1 MLRPLPRRHRSR
13 GLAQPN
19 APVDGR
25 EGKLASAIADRPV
38 HVPGSELAGDRERK
52 VRHQVAVHGLRPD
65 FGAERRGQ
73 VERDAAVHGAELEL
87 IRPVRPPQRG
97 RDRSVHRRRFGVPG
111 GGYAY
116 AAVHRV
122 GPHVG
127 AAMFRFHLAVDGV
140 PVELDARRDAHLEVH
155 CHVVV
160 LGTRGPVIARR
171 PLVVLPRVARRGID
185 GADGH
190 AVVRLHDLDLDG
202 RGIAATRVLCAR
214 NIDLAASHADGV
226 DIPVHTLDLQP
237 LAARESAAPMELPL
251 GRDRPDASREQ
262 HAGGERDGTHGQWS
276 SWSLWRLS
284 CSCPGRHSLMSPLNV
299 SSSARALPDPIVK
312 LNRCL
317 LVLVTL
323 TGKQESNSPFT
334 VSAVTPACAPSTSM
348 SVETPC
354 KFISIQVGAL
364 IWYSTICARPRR
376 LSAFTLTVELPTPT
390 SMRSRLEC
398 VACTRTAFWF
408 QARTTISPPKLSTSS
423 RMPGR
428 TGTVV
433 SVCWVTTSVMT
444 AATFKSTMSFPLSP
458 GRRERVGAP
467 QQLQLAPHGVGEVL
481 IQIGAA
487 GIGRE
492 RPSRLH
498 DR

>member
-1 MLRPLPRRHRSR
+1 MCPLAFCSVTAPCTDLRDSCPLP
-13 GLAQPN
+13 
-19 APVDGR
+19 
-25 EGKLASAIADRPV
+25 
-38 HVPGSELAGDRERK
+38 
-52 VRHQVAVHGLRPD
+52 
-65 FGAERRGQ
+65 
-73 VERDAAVHGAELEL
+73 
-87 IRPVRPPQRG
+87 
-97 RDRSVHRRRFGVPG
+97 
-111 GGYAY
+111 
-116 AAVHRV
+116 
-122 GPHVG
+122 
-127 AAMFRFHLAVDGV
+127 
-140 PVELDARRDAHLEVH
+140 
-155 CHVVV
+155 
-160 LGTRGPVIARR
+160 
-171 PLVVLPRVARRGID
+171 PR
-185 GADGH
+185 
-190 AVVRLHDLDLDG
+190 
-202 RGIAATRVLCAR
+202 
-214 NIDLAASHADGV
+214 
-226 DIPVHTLDLQP
+226 
-237 LAARESAAPMELPL
+237 
-251 GRDRPDASREQ
+251 
-262 HAGGERDGTHGQWS
+262 
-276 SWSLWRLS
+276 
-284 CSCPGRHSLMSPLNV
+284 
-299 SSSARALPDPIVK
+299 
-312 LNRCL
+312 
-317 LVLVTL
+317 TL
-323 TGKQESNSPFT
+323 TSPFT

-444 AATFKSTMSFPLSP
+444 AATFKSTMSFSLSP
-458 GRRERVGAP
+458 GRHERVGAP

-498 DR
+498 DRGVDRHQALGEHAHGSAVEPAAVAPLLQGALQLGDGGVVAGTRLLHPPDSGSHRLHAGLAPHQRAVVLRRAVQRQVGAPRAEQQQHGGSRRELRHGERNAAAGAVRRETHYALRARRHTDLLRDSGPQVGRRRPVIERLRARHHSAQLVQRGLARRAAGEMSLERASLGRSQITVEVAGQPISPLVLHDASTLIDRDASSMPSVRDAAAISTSRARCRACPRSPRACSLPCRAARTPRARRRGAGRSPPGNRATARSRRRGSAPRPARPPRRDTARAPCRATYGAPGSH